1 MENMKLL
8 LRVAVIAKK
17 YRWLLVVGAASTLML
32 SVINLIAP
40 RLLSILTGIIKDGV
54 TDAEL
59 VNIFWLALI
68 LLILYLVKILFRY
81 MSNYLSHKAAWNCVR
96 DIRMKVYD
104 HIQSFSIGF
113 FFDKQTGDL
122 MSRVVNDTA
131 LFELLYAHMMP
142 ESVTNAVTLIGATII
157 MFSINARLAL
167 LTCIPI
173 PFILIC
179 GWILVKKIRPHFRQT
194 QSSLADFNAQLQDN
208 LSGIQEIQIFCQQEK
223 ESTRVFNKA
232 DEYTQTML
240 HALKL
245 SAIFNPT
252 VEFLTSLGTVI
263 VVGFGGY
270 LAYMSQI
277 SAEDIVAF
285 LLYLALFYAPITGL
299 ATLIE
304 QSQQAL
310 AGVERIIE
318 LMNTESEIKDSPDA
332 TELPAVK
339 GHIKFSNVS
348 FSYTDESPVLS
359 DVSFEA
365 KPGQMIALVG
375 PTGVGKTTM
384 IQLAA
389 RFYDPAEGSITID
402 GYDLRQVTQ
411 TSLRN
416 QISMVLQDT
425 FLFSGTI
432 AENIGYAKS
441 NASFEEIVEAAKTAC
456 VYDDIM
462 DMPQGFDTEVGERGI
477 KLSGGQKQRVAIAR
491 AILRDAPVLILD
503 EATASV
509 DTHTEALIQSA
520 IQKLSGTRTI
530 IAIAHR
536 LSTIRSA
543 DQILVLEDGKILQ
556 RGTHDELIAESG
568 MYSELCR
575 IQERNASLV
584 E

>member
-1 MENMKLL
+1 MKLL

-17 YRWLLVVGAASTLML
+17 YKWLLVVGATSTLML

-96 DIRMKVYD
+96 DIRMRVYD

-223 ESTRVFNKA
+223 ESNRVFNKA

-318 LMNTESEIKDSPDA
+318 LLNTESEIKDSPDA
-332 TELPAVK
+332 AELPAVK
-339 GHIKFSNVS
+339 GHIKFNNVS

-359 DVSFEA
+359 NVSFEA

-543 DQILVLEDGKILQ
+543 DQILVLEDGKIIQ
-556 RGTHDELIAESG
+556 RGSHDELIAESG

-575 IQERNASLV
+575 IQERSASLT